1 MNQIMN
7 EAENEAF
14 RVPEAWRNIPEKLEI
29 FTLKKIIKQQTH
41 ENHQLLNKILEL
53 DEKNALWKATMVKV
67 MNGDVVE
74 YINDNLFPVGDFT
87 EDWEWTA
94 KNRQQMILKIREMLG
109 GGA

>member
-1 MNQIMN
+1 MIMMN
-7 EAENEAF
+7 EMMSKTINEADKVE
-14 RVPEAWRNIPEKLEI
+14 RDALMLAIEGKDTIIRGLQREI
-29 FTLKKIIKQQTH
+29 RQ
-41 ENHQLLNKILEL
+41 L

-74 YINDNLFPVGDFT
+74 YINDNIFPIGDFT